1 MADNSRGLEEGQ
13 TLSSSLAGPAIVP
26 AFAKELDE
34 LIALARQGHRKDSDF
49 FNPPDEWLVRRM
61 PILQDLA
68 PPDKARVLEEA
79 GTVYEEAERANA
91 ADRAAARVWPG
102 VVVRLD
108 SGGLAFFSQL
118 GVVRRP
124 DLTQYFVDGFAKNR
138 DALAFSE
145 ANQALFAEV
154 FACLSRRMR
163 EHFAAGDTIIQS
175 DRQICD
181 APGRSFHARQL
192 FFGTHYLQAP
202 YMWRQLTFDIPES
215 EQSGPPDIMEVSSPN
230 WLDDLGLDDDL
241 KARIKEAG
249 LTQLIFKA
257 PTKGLSMHLGFDYV
271 GEHKMG
277 PLSIAMF
284 LVKQAKGLAV
294 QAALSMARVRALD
307 GSMKST
313 ALVTLGPSLH
323 GKSTLTVMIELANSD
338 LAKVLGLAK
347 DPEEGVFPMN
357 R

>member
-1 MADNSRGLEEGQ
+1 MVDNSRGLEEGHK
-13 TLSSSLAGPAIVP
+13 LGSSLAGPAINP
-26 AFAKELDE
+26 NFAKELDQ
-34 LIALARQGHRKDSDF
+34 LVALAGQGHRKDSDF
-49 FNPPDEWLVRRM
+49 FNPPDEWLVERM
-61 PILQDLA
+61 PVLQDLA

-79 GTVYEEAERANA
+79 RTVDEEAERANA
-91 ADRAAARVWPG
+91 ADKAAARVWPG

-154 FACLSRRMR
+154 FACLTRRMK

-192 FFGTHYLQAP
+192 FFGTQYLQAP
-202 YMWRQLTFDIPES
+202 YMWRQLTFDIPDGER
-215 EQSGPPDIMEVSSPN
+215 EKTPDILEVSSPN

-241 KARIKEAG
+241 KARIKGAG

-257 PTKGLSMHLGFDYV
+257 PTKGLSLHLGFDYV

-284 LVKQAKGLAV
+284 LVQAG
-294 QAALSMARVRALD
+294 QGARGPGRTKHGTGQDARWQHEKHRLGHARTV
-307 GSMKST
+307 
-313 ALVTLGPSLH
+313 VTW
-323 GKSTLTVMIELANSD
+323 
-338 LAKVLGLAK
+338 
-347 DPEEGVFPMN
+347 
-357 R
+357 